1 MYTPGDSQQQLSC
14 DTILS
19 LFESCLL
26 SNSRQ
31 KNEKMAFSKKVILQM
46 YSIYFSFE
54 DMTSVKIWRDEIKA
68 AENLLFTL
76 AVVKNGFV
84 FEIAPEVRYVITY
97 RHSG

>member
-19 LFESCLL
+19 LSESCLL
-26 SNSRQ
+26 SNPVG
-31 KNEKMAFSKKVILQM
+31 KTTKMSSSKKVILQM

-68 AENLLFTL
+68 AENLLFTP

-84 FEIAPEVRYVITY
+84 FEIAPEVGYVITY

>member
-1 MYTPGDSQQQLSC
+1 
-14 DTILS
+14 
-19 LFESCLL
+19 
-26 SNSRQ
+26 
-31 KNEKMAFSKKVILQM
+31 M

-68 AENLLFTL
+68 DENLLFTP